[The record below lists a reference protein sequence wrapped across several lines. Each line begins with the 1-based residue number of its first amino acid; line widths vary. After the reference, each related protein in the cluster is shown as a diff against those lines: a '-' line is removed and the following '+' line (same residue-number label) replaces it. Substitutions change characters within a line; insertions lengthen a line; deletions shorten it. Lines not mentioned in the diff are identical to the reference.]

1 MSKKWKPMEQ
11 RHCDIFI
18 TYAFLCNWSL
28 TITTTHIV
36 KILDCFHDIF
46 YKLREIIFSIS
57 LLHLELVSRFFF
69 FFFAKENFAF
79 LHTVWQKVVISF
91 FTNCVS
97 CNDFSCLLRKA
108 VAKGQMCED
117 WFPVIE
123 NLDLKSATLGPSIN
137 QNVVN
142 QNCFLKV
149 KLKRS

>member
-1 MSKKWKPMEQ
+1 MKAYGAEALW
-11 RHCDIFI
+11 HF
-18 TYAFLCNWSL
+18 YYLCFSVQL
-28 TITTTHIV
+28 
-36 KILDCFHDIF
+36 ILDYNDDSQCENFRNLLSRIF
-46 YKLREIIFSIS
+46 LQNYVKWIFSIS
-57 LLHLELVSRFFF
+57 LYLELVSRNIV
-69 FFFAKENFAF
+69 FAKEKFDF

>member
-1 MSKKWKPMEQ
+1 MEQ

-28 TITTTHIV
+28 TITTTHNV
-36 KILDCFHDIF
+36 KILEIYFHEF
-46 YKLREIIFSIS
+46 FLQNYVKWFFSIS
-57 LLHLELVSRFFF
+57 LHLELVSRNIV
-69 FFFAKENFAF
+69 FAKEKFDF
-79 LHTVWQKVVISF
+79 LHTLWQKVVISF